1 MEARRRQSP
10 ARRPRFHYAWIMA
23 ALGHLNVLS
32 ALGLARFGYTMI
44 LPSMKEALRFTYA
57 ETGWLATG
65 NFIGYM
71 IGSPLAGLLA
81 SRWPLRR
88 LILIALLGLA
98 AGLAATRTA
107 RSSQA
112 CRHPSGPKYWR
123 AAGMR
128 NPLRTRPMPD
138 PPV

>member
-1 MEARRRQSP
+1 MDARRGEP
-10 ARRPRFHYAWIMA
+10 RRRGPRLHYAWITA

-44 LPSMKEALRFTYA
+44 LPSMKEGLGFTYA

-81 SRWPLRR
+81 TRWPLRW
-88 LILIALLGLA
+88 LILTALLGLVT
-98 AGLAATRTA
+98 GLAATA
-107 RSSQA
+107 LVGGLPAALVLRS
-112 CRHPSGPKYWR
+112 
-123 AAGMR
+123 
-128 NPLRTRPMPD
+128 LT
-138 PPV
+138 